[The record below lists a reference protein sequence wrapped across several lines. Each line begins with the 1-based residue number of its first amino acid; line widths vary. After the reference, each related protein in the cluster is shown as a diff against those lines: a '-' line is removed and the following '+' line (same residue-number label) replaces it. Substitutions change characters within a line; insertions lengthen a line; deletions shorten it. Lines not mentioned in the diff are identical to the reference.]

1 MPDSKARVKAVKSA
15 QRMSG
20 FDFAAWRSAVN
31 DPVMRSTIL
40 GVVVLDSS
48 PDWKRLIE
56 RFDRAAR
63 TATLLRTKVVDPGGL
78 FQNPRLV
85 IDPDFDLSFHIRRY
99 MMPEGS
105 NWSDVLDEARRQS
118 MSDFNMDRP
127 LWQATLLEGLPDGKS
142 VAIMKLHHAIADGQ
156 GAIILA
162 ASLFDFQEGEI
173 DLGPLPPEPEGGD
186 LDRLG
191 FAEAMVR
198 DNFGWVAKNAP
209 EFVKGIGPATLNALI
224 NPIDT
229 VNKVRENAG
238 SLAKTL
244 NIPLGPLSPLMTE
257 RSTNYHF
264 STIEF
269 PFEHLKQVAHDA
281 GTTANDA
288 FLAAVGEGMAI
299 YHNKFDTP
307 ITQLRVNMPVSLR
320 VEGDSM
326 SNAVTIARFE
336 MPIHI
341 GDPTELMHSIDDIVR
356 KVRSEPGLRMI
367 DQIGEVS
374 RLVPQE
380 LVSAA
385 AQASDV
391 TASNV
396 PGPPV
401 PMWFAGSKV
410 LRMYPLVGTIG
421 AAVNITMLTYN
432 GNASVG
438 ISTDDAAVKDLR
450 VLVQSLREGFS
461 QVLGVPVV
469 NEDPVRRSS
478 PAFVARADK
487 APAPEKPAAAK
498 KKSAKKA
505 PAKKKTAKKAPAKK
519 APAKKASVKKAP
531 AKKKAAKKAPVKK
544 AVAKKK
550 APAKRAAAKKAS
562 TKNS

>member
-1 MPDSKARVKAVKSA
+1 MPDSKQRVKAVKSA

-20 FDFAAWRSAVN
+20 FDFATWRSSAN

-40 GVVVLDSS
+40 GLVLLDSS
-48 PDWKRLIE
+48 PNWDRLLD

-78 FQNPRLV
+78 FQNPRLI
-85 IDPDFDLSFHIRRY
+85 IDPDFDLSFHVRRY
-99 MMPEGS
+99 MMPEGAT
-105 NWSDVLDEARRQS
+105 WSDVLEEARRQS
-118 MSDFNMDRP
+118 LTDFNMDRP
-127 LWQATLLEGLPDGKS
+127 LWQATLLEGLPGGKAA
-142 VAIMKLHHAIADGQ
+142 AIMKLHHAVADGQ
-156 GAIILA
+156 GAMILSA
-162 ASLFDFQEGEI
+162 ALFDFQDGEV
-173 DLGPLPPEPEGGD
+173 DLGPLPPEPEGAD
-186 LDRLG
+186 LDRIG

-198 DNFGWVAKNAP
+198 DNFGWVAKTAP
-209 EFVKGIGPATLNALI
+209 EFVKGIAPATLKALT

-229 VNKVRENAG
+229 INKVRTTTG

-257 RSTNYHF
+257 RSTSYHF
-264 STIEF
+264 STIDF
-269 PFEHLKQVAHDA
+269 PFEHLRNAAKAE

-299 YHNKFDTP
+299 YHEKFDSP
-307 ITQLRVNMPVSLR
+307 LSQLRINMPVSLR
-320 VEGDSM
+320 VEGDGL

-341 GDPTELMHSIDDIVR
+341 GDPAELMHSVDDIVR
-356 KVRSEPGLRMI
+356 KIRREPGLKMV

-380 LVSAA
+380 LLSAA

-396 PGPPV
+396 AGSPV

-410 LRMYPLVGTIG
+410 LRMYPLVGTVG

-438 ISTDDAAVKDLR
+438 ISTDDAAVEDLR
-450 VLVQSLREGFS
+450 VLMQSLRQGFS
-461 QVLGVPVV
+461 NVLGITVH
-469 NEDPVRRSS
+469 NEDPIARSGS
-478 PAFVARADK
+478 AVVARATRPK
-487 APAPEKPAAAK
+487 APAKKAPTKKAQKASAK
-498 KKSAKKA
+498 KASAKKATKKA
-505 PAKKKTAKKAPAKK
+505 PAKKKPAVKK
-519 APAKKASVKKAP
+519 VTKKAP
-531 AKKKAAKKAPVKK
+531 AKKKVPAKKTPAKKATSRARKK
-544 AVAKKK
+544 
-550 APAKRAAAKKAS
+550 
-562 TKNS
+562 